1 MRPEANMA
9 GILPNITNIV
19 VVMLENR
26 SLDNLCGWIYSP
38 PANPP
43 NLFLPRGS
51 SQSYDG
57 LTSSLWNP
65 RNKSYF
71 QGTPPQRVPVVEGA
85 TNFTVPNPDPEETFD
100 NVTEQI
106 FGPPGSQPAPQPM
119 LGFLVNYQDTKAT
132 NADQIMQTYSPSQ
145 VPVLTALA
153 RNYAVSDAWF
163 CSVPS
168 QTWPNRSF
176 VHTGTSN
183 GNVNNGEPLRWNVAT
198 IFNVLNSLGKSFAI
212 YSDTILTPSLT
223 RTMFP
228 KLWDPALDSHFRNF
242 QAFQDAC
249 GTDSLPQYSFLEP
262 SFLQDPN
269 DQHPPHDVTAGE
281 QFLHAIWTA
290 VSGSP
295 GFDHIL
301 LVILYDEHG
310 GCYDHVAPPSNA
322 VSPDAASSP
331 GKENFAFNR
340 FGIRI
345 PAVVVSPYVQAGT
358 VFRSNTS
365 VPHDHTSVLA
375 TLRDWLSIPPSS
387 MLPSKR
393 IAAAPTLEH
402 VLTLAAPRTSAPT
415 IPAPSAIVTATS
427 PTLPLN
433 DLQKSLVTGMAQRFG
448 MDPAEVLSQVQ
459 TRQHAIDFFKQ
470 RPAK

>member
-1 MRPEANMA
+1 MA
-9 GILPNITNIV
+9 GILPNIKNIV

-26 SLDNLCGWIYSP
+26 SLDNLCGWLYSP

-43 NLFLPRGS
+43 SLFLPRGS
-51 SQSYDG
+51 SRSYDG
-57 LTSSLWNP
+57 LSSSLWNP

-71 QGTPPQRVPVVEGA
+71 QGAPPDRVPVVEGA
-85 TNFTVPNPDPEETFD
+85 ANFTVPNPDPEETFD

-106 FGPPGSQPAPQPM
+106 FGPPGSQPSPQPM
-119 LGFLVNYQDTKAT
+119 LGFLVNYQDTNAA
-132 NADQIMQTYSPSQ
+132 NADQIMQTYSPLQ

-228 KLWDPALDSHFRNF
+228 KLWDPALDSHFRSF
-242 QAFQDAC
+242 QTFQDAC

-262 SFLQDPN
+262 SFLDQPN

-281 QFLHAIWTA
+281 QFLHAIWIA

-310 GCYDHVAPPSNA
+310 GNYDHVAPPANA
-322 VSPDAASSP
+322 TCPDAASNP

-345 PAVVVSPYVQAGT
+345 PAVVVSPYVEPGT
-358 VFRSNTS
+358 VFRSNTG
-365 VPHDHTSVLA
+365 VPYDHTSVLA

-393 IAAAPTLEH
+393 IAGAPTLEH
-402 VLTLAAPRTSAPT
+402 VLALSAPRTSAPT
-415 IPAPSAIVTATS
+415 IAPPSANVTAT
-427 PTLPLN
+427 PVTLPLN
-433 DLQKSLVTGMAQRFG
+433 DLQESLVTGMAQRFG
-448 MDPAEVLSQVQ
+448 MDPVEVLSQVK
-459 TRQHAIDFFKQ
+459 TRQHAIDFFKR